1 MMRSAAVILLCL
13 LFVAPA
19 ASQSK
24 KDKKALPVFAV
35 NKKAV
40 TAEEFIYL
48 YKKNH
53 QNKPEEFTKA
63 KIQEYLDLFINFK
76 LKVEEARSRGLDTTA
91 AFKKE
96 FNSYKE
102 ELRKPY
108 LPDNK
113 LSDSLARLT
122 YQRLKEEVKA
132 SHILINVKADAAPE
146 DTLKAYNKIMDLRK
160 RIVAGEDFGTLAQQ
174 YSEDPSAKVNKGLLG
189 YFTAMQMV
197 FAFETAAYQTKV
209 GDVSMPARTRFGYH
223 IVKVDDRRPARGEV
237 EVSHIMVGNEGKD
250 ALKARNLIF
259 EVYDQLQGGV
269 KWEELCKQY
278 SDDPSTKD
286 NGGRLRQFGVG
297 ALQQQLPAFEET
309 AFSLKKEGDI
319 SDPFQTQ
326 YGWHIIRL
334 EKKIPIQSY
343 DEMAT
348 TLKSRVNRDE
358 RTQLSR
364 QALQNKLRKDFSFIE
379 FADVKKKALS
389 AGDTSLRSG
398 KWRVPTTF
406 SDKSVLFSLQ
416 GRSFTSSEFLQY
428 AQKNQRPNSMAPGKY
443 LESLYNTFVDAT
455 ITTLLE
461 EKIIRNNPEFQLLL
475 NEYYEGILLFEI
487 MEKEVWNKASEDSVG
502 QVRFFNENKTK
513 YVAGERAKTIIYS
526 TASKDVIGRL
536 RDKIASSDTAKLADF
551 VTINKIRQE
560 VGAFERE
567 EKSILSKMNWAE
579 GLQTSETNGMYY
591 LAWIRRILP
600 PGQKTFEEARPAV
613 ISDYQNHLE
622 KVWLE
627 ALRKKYP
634 VKLNAKGKTYVFEKL
649 QAK

>member
-1 MMRSAAVILLCL
+1 M
-13 LFVAPA
+13 
-19 ASQSK
+19 SQSK
-24 KDKKALPVFAV
+24 KDKKALSVFSV
-35 NKKAV
+35 NKKTV
-40 TAEEFIYL
+40 TADEFIYL

-53 QNKPEEFTKA
+53 QNKADEFTKE

-122 YQRLKEEVKA
+122 YERLKEEVEA
-132 SHILINVKADAAPE
+132 SHILVMVKADASPE
-146 DTLKAYNKIMDLRK
+146 DTLAAYNKIMALRK
-160 RIVAGEDFGTLAQQ
+160 RIVEGEDFGTLATQH
-174 YSEDPSAKVNKGLLG
+174 SEDQSAKTNKGLLG
-189 YFTAMQMV
+189 YFTALQMV
-197 FAFETAAYQTKV
+197 YPFETAAYRTKI
-209 GDVSMPARTRFGYH
+209 GEVSMPARTRFGYH
-223 IVKVDDRRPARGEV
+223 IIKVHNRRPASGEV
-237 EVSHIMVGNEGKD
+237 EVSHIMIGNEGKD
-250 ALKARNLIF
+250 ATKARNLVF

-278 SDDPSTKD
+278 SDDPATKD
-286 NGGRLRQFGVG
+286 SGGRLRAFGVG
-297 ALQQQLPAFEET
+297 ALKQIPTFEET
-309 AFSLKKEGDI
+309 AFSLKKDGDI

-326 YGWHIIRL
+326 FGWHIIRL
-334 EKKIPIQSY
+334 EKKIPVQSFE
-343 DEMAT
+343 EMGTA
-348 TLKSRVNRDE
+348 LKSRVNRDE
-358 RTQLSR
+358 RTQLSK
-364 QALQNKLRKDFSFIE
+364 QALQQKLRKDFSFVE
-379 FADVKKKALS
+379 FADVKKKVLAS
-389 AGDTSLRSG
+389 GDTSLRSA
-398 KWRVPTTF
+398 KWKIPAAF
-406 SDKSVLFSLQ
+406 DGKSVLFSLQ
-416 GRSFTSSEFLQY
+416 SKPFTSKDFLVY
-428 AQKNQRPNSMAPGKY
+428 AQANQRPNSMASEKY
-443 LESLYNTFVDAT
+443 LETLYNSFVDMN
-455 ITTLLE
+455 INVLLE
-461 EKIIRNNPEFQLLL
+461 EKIVKNNPEFQLLL

-487 MEKEVWNKASEDSVG
+487 MEKEVWNKASEDSLG

-513 YVAGERAKTIIYS
+513 YIAGERAKTIIYS
-526 TASKDVIGRL
+526 SASKDVIGRL

-560 VGAFERE
+560 GGAFERE

-591 LAWIRRILP
+591 LAWIRSILP
-600 PGQKTFEEARPAV
+600 PGQKTFDEARPAV

-627 ALRKKYP
+627 ALKKKYP

-649 QAK
+649 QTK

>member
-1 MMRSAAVILLCL
+1 MMRSAAIILLCL
-13 LFVAPA
+13 LFAVPA
-19 ASQSK
+19 MSQSK
-24 KDKKALPVFAV
+24 KDKKALSVFSV
-35 NKKAV
+35 NKKTV
-40 TAEEFIYL
+40 TADEFIYL

-53 QNKPEEFTKA
+53 QNKPDEFTKE

-108 LPDNK
+108 LPDNR

-122 YQRLKEEVKA
+122 YERLKEEVEA
-132 SHILINVKADAAPE
+132 SHILVMVKADASPE
-146 DTLKAYNKIMDLRK
+146 DTLAAYNKIMALRK
-160 RIVAGEDFGTLAQQ
+160 RVVEGEDFGALAMQHSDDQ
-174 YSEDPSAKVNKGLLG
+174 SAKTNKGLLG
-189 YFTAMQMV
+189 YFTALQMV
-197 FAFETAAYQTKV
+197 YPFETAAYSTKA
-209 GDVSMPARTRFGYH
+209 GEVSMPVRTRFGYH
-223 IVKVDDRRPARGEV
+223 IIKVHNRRPAGGEV
-237 EVSHIMVGNEGKD
+237 EVSHIMISNEGKD
-250 ALKARNLIF
+250 AMKARNLIF
-259 EVYDQLQGGV
+259 EIYDQLQGGV

-278 SDDPSTKD
+278 SDDPATKD
-286 NGGRLRQFGVG
+286 SGGRLRAFGVG
-297 ALQQQLPAFEET
+297 ALKQIPTFEET
-309 AFSLKKEGDI
+309 AFSMKKEGDI

-326 YGWHIIRL
+326 FGWHIIRL
-334 EKKIPIQSY
+334 EKKIPVQSF
-343 DEMAT
+343 DEMGT
-348 TLKSRVNRDE
+348 TLKARVNRDE
-358 RTQLSR
+358 RTQLSK
-364 QALQNKLRKDFSFIE
+364 QALQQKLRKDFSFVE
-379 FADVKKKALS
+379 FPDVKKKVLA
-389 AGDTSLRSG
+389 AGDTSLHSA
-398 KWRVPTTF
+398 KWKVPASF
-406 SDKSVLFSLQ
+406 DDKNVLFSLQ
-416 GRSFTSSEFLQY
+416 GKSFTSKEFLAY
-428 AQKNQRPNSMAPGKY
+428 AQKNQRANSMVPEKY
-443 LESLYNTFVDAT
+443 LETLYNSFVDMK
-455 ITTLLE
+455 ITSLLE
-461 EKIIRNNPEFQLLL
+461 EKIVKNNPEFQLLL

-487 MEKEVWNKASEDSVG
+487 MEKEVWNKASEDSLG

-526 TASKDVIGRL
+526 SASKDVISRL
-536 RDKIASSDTAKLADF
+536 RDKIASSDTVKLADF

-560 VGAFERE
+560 GGAFERE

-627 ALRKKYP
+627 ALKKKYP

-649 QAK
+649 QTK

>member
-1 MMRSAAVILLCL
+1 MMRSAAIILLCL
-13 LFVAPA
+13 LFAVPA
-19 ASQSK
+19 MSQSK
-24 KDKKALPVFAV
+24 KDKKALSVFSV
-35 NKKAV
+35 NKKTV
-40 TAEEFIYL
+40 TADEFIYL

-53 QNKPEEFTKA
+53 QNKPDEFTKE

-108 LPDNK
+108 LPDNR

-122 YQRLKEEVKA
+122 YERLKEEVEA
-132 SHILINVKADAAPE
+132 SHILVMVKADASPE
-146 DTLKAYNKIMDLRK
+146 DTLAAYNKIMALRK
-160 RIVAGEDFGTLAQQ
+160 RVVEGEDFGALAMQHSDDQ
-174 YSEDPSAKVNKGLLG
+174 SAKTNKGLLG
-189 YFTAMQMV
+189 YFTALQMV
-197 FAFETAAYQTKV
+197 YPFETAAYSTKA
-209 GDVSMPARTRFGYH
+209 GEVSMPVRTRFGYH
-223 IVKVDDRRPARGEV
+223 IIKVHNRRPAGGEV
-237 EVSHIMVGNEGKD
+237 EVSHIMISNEGKD
-250 ALKARNLIF
+250 AMKARNLIF
-259 EVYDQLQGGV
+259 EIYDQLQGGV

-278 SDDPSTKD
+278 SDDPATKD
-286 NGGRLRQFGVG
+286 SGGRLRAFGVG
-297 ALQQQLPAFEET
+297 ALKQIPTFEET
-309 AFSLKKEGDI
+309 AFSMKKEGDI

-326 YGWHIIRL
+326 FGWHIIRL
-334 EKKIPIQSY
+334 EKKIPVQSF
-343 DEMAT
+343 DEMGT
-348 TLKSRVNRDE
+348 TLKARVNRDE
-358 RTQLSR
+358 RTQLSK
-364 QALQNKLRKDFSFIE
+364 QALQQKLRKDFSFVE
-379 FADVKKKALS
+379 FPDVKKKVLA
-389 AGDTSLRSG
+389 AGDTSLHSA
-398 KWRVPTTF
+398 KWKVPASF
-406 SDKSVLFSLQ
+406 DDKNVLFSLQ
-416 GRSFTSSEFLQY
+416 GKSFTSKEFLAY
-428 AQKNQRPNSMAPGKY
+428 AQKNQRANSMVPEKY
-443 LESLYNTFVDAT
+443 LETLYNSFVDMK
-455 ITTLLE
+455 ITSLLE
-461 EKIIRNNPEFQLLL
+461 EKIVKNNPEFQLLL

-487 MEKEVWNKASEDSVG
+487 MGKEVWNKASEDSLG

-526 TASKDVIGRL
+526 SASKDVISRL
-536 RDKIASSDTAKLADF
+536 RDKIASSDTVKLADF

-560 VGAFERE
+560 GGAFERE

-627 ALRKKYP
+627 ALKKKYP

-649 QAK
+649 QTK

>member
-13 LFVAPA
+13 LFAIPA
-19 ASQSK
+19 VSQSK
-24 KDKKALPVFAV
+24 KDKKALPVFSV
-35 NKKAV
+35 NKKTV
-40 TAEEFIYL
+40 TADEFIYL

-53 QNKPEEFTKA
+53 QNKPEEFTKE

-76 LKVEEARSRGLDTTA
+76 LKVEEARGRGLDTTA
-91 AFKKE
+91 SFKKE

-122 YQRLKEEVKA
+122 YERLKEEVKA
-132 SHILINVKADAAPE
+132 SHILINVKADASPE
-146 DTLKAYNKIMDLRK
+146 DTLKAYNKVMDLRK
-160 RIVAGEDFGTLAQQ
+160 RIASGEDFGALAMQ
-174 YSEDPSAKVNKGLLG
+174 YSEDPSAKMNKGLLG

-197 FAFETAAYQTKV
+197 FAFETAAYSTKT
-209 GDVSMPARTRFGYH
+209 GEVSMPARTRFGYH
-223 IVKVDDRRPARGEV
+223 IVKVEDRRPARGEV

-250 ALKARNLIF
+250 AAKARNLIF
-259 EVYDQLQGGV
+259 EVYDQLQGGM

-286 NGGRLRQFGVG
+286 TGGRLRQFGVG
-297 ALQQQLPAFEET
+297 ALQQQLPTFEET

-326 YGWHIIRL
+326 YGWHILRL

-348 TLKSRVNRDE
+348 SLKSRVNRDE

-364 QALQNKLRKDFSFIE
+364 QAMQMKLRKDFLFTE
-379 FADVKKKALS
+379 FPEVKKKALA

-398 KWRVPTTF
+398 KWKPATLN
-406 SDKSVLFSLQ
+406 DKSVLFSLQ
-416 GRSFTSSEFLQY
+416 GKSYTLTEFLQY
-428 AQKNQRPNSMAPGKY
+428 VQKNQRPNSMTPEKY
-443 LESLYNTFVDAT
+443 LESQYNNFVDAN

-487 MEKEVWNKASEDSVG
+487 MEKEVWNKASEDSLG
-502 QVRFFNENKTK
+502 QVRFFNDNKTK

-526 TASKDVIGRL
+526 TASKDVINRL
-536 RDKIASSDTAKLADF
+536 REKISSMDTVKLADF

-560 VGAFERE
+560 GGAFERE
-567 EKSILSKMNWAE
+567 EKSILGKMNWAE
-579 GLQTSETNGMYY
+579 GLHTSETNGMYY
-591 LAWIRRILP
+591 LAWIKRILA

-649 QAK
+649 QTK

>member
-1 MMRSAAVILLCL
+1 MMRSAAIILLCL
-13 LFVAPA
+13 LFAIPA
-19 ASQSK
+19 MSQSK
-24 KDKKALPVFAV
+24 KDKKTLPVFSV
-35 NKKAV
+35 NKKVV
-40 TAEEFIYL
+40 TADEFIYL

-53 QNKPEEFTKA
+53 QNKPDEFTKE

-76 LKVEEARSRGLDTTA
+76 LKVEEARSRGLDTTT

-122 YQRLKEEVKA
+122 YERLKEEVEA
-132 SHILINVKADAAPE
+132 SHILIMVKADASPE
-146 DTLKAYNKIMDLRK
+146 DTLAAYNKIMALRK
-160 RIVAGEDFGTLAQQ
+160 RIVDGEDFGTLAMQH
-174 YSEDPSAKVNKGLLG
+174 SEDQSAKTNKGLLG
-189 YFTAMQMV
+189 YFTALQMV
-197 FAFETAAYQTKV
+197 YPFETAAYRTKI
-209 GDVSMPARTRFGYH
+209 GEVSMPARTRFGYH
-223 IVKVDDRRPARGEV
+223 IIKVHNRRPASGEV
-237 EVSHIMVGNEGKD
+237 EVSHIMIGNEGKD
-250 ALKARNLIF
+250 ATKARNLVF

-269 KWEELCKQY
+269 KWEELCKHY
-278 SDDPSTKD
+278 SDDPATKD
-286 NGGRLRQFGVG
+286 NGGRLRAFGVG
-297 ALQQQLPAFEET
+297 ALKQIPTFEET
-309 AFSLKKEGDI
+309 AFSMKKEGDI

-326 YGWHIIRL
+326 FGWHIIRL
-334 EKKIPIQSY
+334 EKKISVQSFE
-343 DEMAT
+343 EMGT

-358 RTQLSR
+358 RTQLSK
-364 QALQNKLRKDFSFIE
+364 QALQQKLRKDFSFVE
-379 FADVKKKALS
+379 FPDVKKKALA
-389 AGDTSLRSG
+389 AGDTSLRSA
-398 KWRVPTTF
+398 KWKIPAAF
-406 SDKSVLFSLQ
+406 DGKSVLFSLQ
-416 GRSFTSSEFLQY
+416 SKPFTSKDFLVY
-428 AQKNQRPNSMAPGKY
+428 AQTNQRPNSMAPEKY
-443 LESLYNTFVDAT
+443 LETLYSSFVDMNINA
-455 ITTLLE
+455 LLE
-461 EKIIRNNPEFQLLL
+461 EKIVKNNPEFQLLL

-487 MEKEVWNKASEDSVG
+487 MEKEVWNKASEDSLG

-526 TASKDVIGRL
+526 SASKDVIGRL

-560 VGAFERE
+560 GGAFERE

-613 ISDYQNHLE
+613 ISDYQNYLE

-649 QAK
+649 QTK

>member
-1 MMRSAAVILLCL
+1 MMRSAAVTLLCL
-13 LFVAPA
+13 LFAIPA
-19 ASQSK
+19 MSQSK
-24 KDKKALPVFAV
+24 KDKKALPVFSV
-35 NKKAV
+35 NKKTV
-40 TAEEFIYL
+40 TADEFIYL

-53 QNKPEEFTKA
+53 QNKADEFTKE

-76 LKVEEARSRGLDTTA
+76 LKVEEARGRGLDTTA

-122 YQRLKEEVKA
+122 YDRLKEEVEA
-132 SHILINVKADAAPE
+132 SHILVMVKADASPE
-146 DTLKAYNKIMDLRK
+146 DTLAAYNKIMALRK
-160 RIVAGEDFGTLAQQ
+160 RIVEGEDFGTLAMQH
-174 YSEDPSAKVNKGLLG
+174 SEDQSAKTNKGLLG
-189 YFTAMQMV
+189 YFTALQMV
-197 FAFETAAYQTKV
+197 YPFETAAYRTKI
-209 GDVSMPARTRFGYH
+209 GEVSMPARTRFGYH
-223 IVKVDDRRPARGEV
+223 IIKVHNRRPASGEV
-237 EVSHIMVGNEGKD
+237 EVSHIMIGNEGKD
-250 ALKARNLIF
+250 ATKARNLAF

-278 SDDPSTKD
+278 SDDPATKD
-286 NGGRLRQFGVG
+286 SGGRLRAFGVG
-297 ALQQQLPAFEET
+297 ALKQIPTFEET

-326 YGWHIIRL
+326 FGWHIIRL
-334 EKKIPIQSY
+334 EKKIPVQSFE
-343 DEMAT
+343 EMGT

-358 RTQLSR
+358 RTQLSK
-364 QALQNKLRKDFSFIE
+364 QALQQKLRKDFSFIE
-379 FADVKKKALS
+379 FADVKKKVMAV
-389 AGDTSLRSG
+389 GDTSLRSA
-398 KWRVPTTF
+398 KWKMPAAF
-406 SDKSVLFSLQ
+406 EGKSVLFSLQ
-416 GRSFTSSEFLQY
+416 NKPFTSKDFLVY
-428 AQKNQRPNSMAPGKY
+428 AQANQRPNSMAPEKY
-443 LESLYNTFVDAT
+443 LETLYNSFVDMN
-455 ITTLLE
+455 INVLLE
-461 EKIIRNNPEFQLLL
+461 EKIVKNNPEFQLLL

-487 MEKEVWNKASEDSVG
+487 MEKEVWNKASEDSLG

-513 YVAGERAKTIIYS
+513 YIAGERAKTIIYS
-526 TASKDVIGRL
+526 SASKDVIGRL

-560 VGAFERE
+560 GGAFERE

-591 LAWIRRILP
+591 LAWIRGILP

-622 KVWLE
+622 KAWLE
-627 ALRKKYP
+627 ALKKKYP

-649 QAK
+649 QTK

>member
-1 MMRSAAVILLCL
+1 MMRSAAVTLLCL
-13 LFVAPA
+13 LFAIPA
-19 ASQSK
+19 MSQSQ
-24 KDKKALPVFAV
+24 KDKKALPVFSV
-35 NKKAV
+35 NKKTV
-40 TAEEFIYL
+40 TADEFIYL

-53 QNKPEEFTKA
+53 QNKADEFTKE

-122 YQRLKEEVKA
+122 YERLKEEVEA
-132 SHILINVKADAAPE
+132 SHILVMVKADASPE
-146 DTLKAYNKIMDLRK
+146 DTLAAYNKIMALRK
-160 RIVAGEDFGTLAQQ
+160 RIVEGEDFGTLATQH
-174 YSEDPSAKVNKGLLG
+174 SEDQSAKTNKGLLG
-189 YFTAMQMV
+189 YFTALQMV
-197 FAFETAAYQTKV
+197 YPFETAAYRTKI
-209 GDVSMPARTRFGYH
+209 GEVSMPARTRFGYH
-223 IVKVDDRRPARGEV
+223 IIKVHNRRPASGEV
-237 EVSHIMVGNEGKD
+237 EVSHIMIGNEGKD
-250 ALKARNLIF
+250 ATKARNLVF

-278 SDDPSTKD
+278 SDDPATKD
-286 NGGRLRQFGVG
+286 SGGRLRAFGVG
-297 ALQQQLPAFEET
+297 ALKQIPTFEET
-309 AFSLKKEGDI
+309 AFSLKKDGDI

-326 YGWHIIRL
+326 FGWHIIRL
-334 EKKIPIQSY
+334 EKKIPVQSFE
-343 DEMAT
+343 EMGTA
-348 TLKSRVNRDE
+348 LKSRVNRDE
-358 RTQLSR
+358 RTQLSK
-364 QALQNKLRKDFSFIE
+364 QALQQKLRKDFSFVE
-379 FADVKKKALS
+379 FADVKKKVLAS
-389 AGDTSLRSG
+389 GDTSLRSA
-398 KWRVPTTF
+398 KWKIPAAF
-406 SDKSVLFSLQ
+406 DGKSVLFSLQ
-416 GRSFTSSEFLQY
+416 SKPFTSKDFLVY
-428 AQKNQRPNSMAPGKY
+428 AQANQRPNSMASEKY
-443 LESLYNTFVDAT
+443 LETLYNSFVDMN
-455 ITTLLE
+455 INVLLE
-461 EKIIRNNPEFQLLL
+461 EKIVKNNPEFQLLL

-487 MEKEVWNKASEDSVG
+487 MEKEVWNKASEDSLG

-513 YVAGERAKTIIYS
+513 YIAGERAKTIIYS
-526 TASKDVIGRL
+526 SASKDVIGRL

-560 VGAFERE
+560 GGAFERE

-591 LAWIRRILP
+591 LAWIRSILP
-600 PGQKTFEEARPAV
+600 PGQKTFDEARPAV

-627 ALRKKYP
+627 ALKKKYP

-649 QAK
+649 QTK

>member
-13 LFVAPA
+13 LFAIPA
-19 ASQSK
+19 ICQSK
-24 KDKKALPVFAV
+24 KDKKILPVFSV
-35 NKKAV
+35 SKKTV
-40 TAEEFIYL
+40 TADEFIYL

-53 QNKPEEFTKA
+53 QSKPEEFTKE

-76 LKVEEARSRGLDTTA
+76 LKVEEARARGLDTTA

-96 FNSYKE
+96 FNTYKE

-122 YQRLKEEVKA
+122 YERLKEEVNA
-132 SHILINVKADAAPE
+132 SHILIDVKSDASPE
-146 DTLKAYNKIMDLRK
+146 DTLKAYNEIMSIRK
-160 RIVAGEDFGTLAQQ
+160 RVVAGEDFGTLAMQ
-174 YSEDPSAKVNKGLLG
+174 YSKDQSAKVNKGSLG

-197 FAFETAAYQTKV
+197 YPFENAAYRTKV
-209 GDVSMPARTRFGYH
+209 GEVSMPARTRFGYH
-223 IVKVDDRRPARGEV
+223 IVKVNDRRPASGEV
-237 EVSHIMVGNEGKD
+237 EVSHIMIGTGEGKD
-250 ALKARNLIF
+250 ATKARNQIF
-259 EVYDQLQGGV
+259 EIYDQLQGGV
-269 KWEELCKQY
+269 KWEDLCKQY

-286 NGGRLRQFGVG
+286 NGGRLRPFGIG
-297 ALQQQLPAFEET
+297 ALKQIPTFEEA
-309 AFSLKKEGDI
+309 AFALKKEGDI
-319 SDPFQTQ
+319 SDPFQTP

-334 EKKIPIQSY
+334 EKKILLKSF
-343 DEMAT
+343 DEIAT
-348 TLKSRVNRDE
+348 TLKSQVNRDE

-364 QALQNKLRKDFSFIE
+364 QALQQKLRKEFSFTE
-379 FADVKKKALS
+379 FTEVKKKAFSL
-389 AGDTSLRSG
+389 GDTSLRSA
-398 KWRVPTTF
+398 KWKVPASFNDNT
-406 SDKSVLFSLQ
+406 VLFSLQ
-416 GRSFTSSEFLQY
+416 GKTFSINEFLLH
-428 AQKNQRPNSMAPGKY
+428 AQKNQRPNSMTPEKY
-443 LESLYNTFVDAT
+443 MESLYNSFVD
-455 ITTLLE
+455 ININSLLE

-502 QVRFFNENKTK
+502 QVRFFNENRVN

-526 TASKDVIGRL
+526 SASKDVIGRL
-536 RDKIASSDTAKLADF
+536 REKIAMSDTVKLADF

-560 VGAFERE
+560 GGAFERE

-591 LAWIRRILP
+591 LAWIKRILP

-622 KVWLE
+622 KVWLV
-627 ALRKKYP
+627 ALKKKYP
-634 VKLNAKGKTYVFEKL
+634 VKQNAKGKAYVFEKL
-649 QAK
+649 QTK